1 MPKPRQSL
9 ISLEATP
16 YYHCVSRCVRRAFL
30 CGKDRFTGKCFE
42 HRRGWIEKR
51 LLELSRTFAVEI
63 CAYAILEN
71 HTHTVIYVDREMA
84 QSWALDE
91 VIERWH
97 GVFSGIALSHRY
109 LRGDEMCEAEIE
121 KLREVTELWRERLMS
136 VSWFMRCLNEHIAR
150 RANAEDGCTGR
161 FWEGRFKSQ
170 ALLDEAALAACLAY
184 VDLNPIRAGMADTP
198 ENSQYTSIKK
208 RIEDLQLT
216 VDTPQDDSPASPH
229 PATLLPFVGNLRQD
243 MPKGLPFVFT
253 DYLELL
259 DWTGRIVREDKR
271 GSIAADTPP
280 ILQRLHIEPQAW
292 LQMSTE
298 FENRFCHFV
307 GRPQAVQKACNA
319 LGQRWVWGTSHCRA
333 MFSP

>member
-1 MPKPRQSL
+1 M
-9 ISLEATP
+9 
-16 YYHCVSRCVRRAFL
+16 RRAFL

-42 HRRGWIEKR
+42 HRRGWIEDR
-51 LLELSRTFAVEI
+51 FLELSRSFAVEI
-63 CAYAILEN
+63 CAYAVMSS
-71 HTHTVIYVDREMA
+71 HTHTVLYVDRELA
-84 QSWALDE
+84 QSWTLDE

-97 GVFSGIALSHRY
+97 GLFSGISLSHRY
-109 LRGDEMCEAEIE
+109 LRGDDLCEAELN
-121 KLREVTELWRERLMS
+121 KLREVAEVWRERLMS

-184 VDLNPIRAGMADTP
+184 VDLNPIRAGMADRP
-198 ENSQYTSIKK
+198 ENSEYTSIKR
-208 RIEDLQLT
+208 RIEELKLT
-216 VDTPQDDSPASPH
+216 ANTPQGKQDASPN
-229 PATLLPFVGNLRQD
+229 PKLFPFVGNPRQD

-253 DYLELL
+253 DYLELV

-280 ILQRLHIEPQAW
+280 ILQRLNIEPKAW
-292 LQMSTE
+292 LQISTE
-298 FENRFCHFV
+298 FEIQFHHFV
-307 GRPQAVQKACNA
+307 GHPEAVQKACSQ
-319 LGQRWVWGTSHCRA
+319 LGQRWVWGTSHCKA